1 MPNILTPAQIA
12 AYETEGYLAPVKVMD
27 EADAVKLRGKLETL
41 EAGMGGP
48 LRGDIRHKAHL
59 LFPFL
64 ADLVRHPAILDAI
77 EDVLGPDLLCWN
89 TNFFIKEADTPP
101 LSPGT
106 RIRPIGVCPRP
117 MSAPPGWR

>member
-1 MPNILTPAQIA
+1 MPKALTLTQIA
-12 AYETEGYLAPVKVMD
+12 AYARDGYLAPVKAMD
-27 EADAVKLRGKLETL
+27 EADALKLRAKLETL

-64 ADLVRHPAILDAI
+64 AELIRHPKILDAI

-89 TNFFIKEADTPP
+89 TNFFIKEAETP
-101 LSPGT
+101 SF
-106 RIRPIGVCPRP
+106 V
-117 MSAPPGWR
+117 SWHQ